1 MTSEQEEITL
11 APAEEETAKPIELQE
26 PKGIS
31 AFGRALYRKLKSS
44 LDTGRD
50 EECFNMV
57 QQLLKESPYDAAL
70 NALSHKLGKQL
81 YKTAA
86 AQLPVVLAG
95 GRLAHITQL
104 VTRLR
109 SMADESEL
117 ENLVGYR
124 DAAAMVDA
132 AERKRWQSSLM
143 SALCKMRETTD
154 LKGREELALS
164 IEMFA
169 QEKRLTLTPEQT
181 ALIARVHEDWCR
193 YCRLQKVRA
202 EYNKQLSA
210 YHATEKKVTLRQ
222 DLTQCEHDLH
232 ENHKLTEELKELPEA
247 VDLLALIEK
256 LQKKVRAILVARHR
270 RKVIIRS
277 SICVVVTT
285 ILLILAVLAFA
296 FMRGG
301 SLKDDIEQG
310 MAQKRVHDVANLVG
324 GIDPM
329 RTFCKAVHPGYEE
342 ALEAADN
349 WIKVHNGYQNDIKA
363 LTPQLF
369 DATEKLISPNVTA
382 AELTSGLVLVD
393 KVRKIE
399 DKLKAEFNASA
410 AKEPAALMAK
420 FSERLAEIR
429 PKVLDRFLNP
439 AVGEDLEALKAL
451 HEEFLA
457 CTSLLSITEQEA
469 AEVRSAMQD
478 VAAVALRRMSRRSP
492 EPQIAQEA
500 VDTYDRYAKDLPLR
514 PELRDELLAYAD
526 RTRAFAELP
535 NTLKTVTDMQGYAAA
550 IEACS
555 DCYASVPQAFTPQE
569 ARDLMGKE
577 NDAMHAYQ
585 LKEFRSADSHP
596 LAPEQILPHLQA
608 VKGIYADGQSAYQLG
623 KPNTLERLVTRI
635 LDNRNNVW
643 GDGLHSVR
651 MGPTVVVGTLNKGAR
666 SIRIVNN
673 NRKPLQRNN
682 PRKVSQA
689 DVDKAVSLK
698 LSGARKAM
706 GFDRANLTEG
716 KITPARLMRNIA
728 TYNDS
733 GCPEYARAYLFDLV
747 VSLAQSMDPYSSGL
761 AFSQS
766 MREDIAAFEALAAK
780 YNLYPG
786 SWLNMHSASHDA
798 DFKAYFDKIAT
809 HDYYAEILG
818 SVMKITDSRCSY
830 AGYVNADGKPVRC
843 REGEEP
849 LYLIKDGTIVPY
861 AGTPERPYT
870 PLFIVTL
877 PQK

>member
-1 MTSEQEEITL
+1 MTSEQEEKSL
-11 APAEEETAKPIELQE
+11 VPAEEETAKPIELQE

-57 QQLLKESPYDAAL
+57 QQLLKECPYDEAL

-86 AQLPVVLAG
+86 AQLPAVLAA
-95 GRLAHITQL
+95 GRLAHVTQL

-109 SMADESEL
+109 SMAEESEL

-143 SALCKMRETTD
+143 AALCKMRETTD
-154 LKGREELALS
+154 LKAREELALS

-169 QEKRLTLTPEQT
+169 QEKRLSLTPEQA

-193 YCRLQKVRA
+193 YCRLQKLRA
-202 EYNKQLSA
+202 EYNKQLDA

-222 DLTQCEHDLH
+222 ELSRCEHDLH
-232 ENHKLTEELKELPEA
+232 EHHKRTEELKELPEA

-256 LQKKVRAILVARHR
+256 LQKKVRAILVAQHR

-296 FMRGG
+296 YMRGS
-301 SLKDDIEQG
+301 SLKSDIEQG
-310 MAQKRVHDVANLVG
+310 MADKRVHDVAQLVG

-329 RTFCKAVHPGYEE
+329 RTFCKAVHSGYEDSL
-342 ALEAADN
+342 ATADA
-349 WIKVHNGYQNDIKA
+349 WIKVHNGYQNDIKE

-369 DATEKLISPNVTA
+369 EATEKLISPTVTA

-393 KVRKIE
+393 KVRRIE
-399 DKLKAEFNASA
+399 DKLKAEFNSSA
-410 AKEPAALMAK
+410 AKEPTALMAK
-420 FSERLAEIR
+420 FNERLAEIR
-429 PKVLDRFLNP
+429 PRVLDRFLHP
-439 AVGEDLEALKAL
+439 TVGEDLDALKAL
-451 HEEFLA
+451 HEEFLS
-457 CTSLLSITEQEA
+457 CTSLLSITEQES

-478 VAAVALRRMSRRSP
+478 VAAAALRRMSRRSLEP
-492 EPQIAQEA
+492 EIAQEA
-500 VDTYDRYAKDLPLR
+500 VDTYDRYAEVLPLR
-514 PELRDELLAYAD
+514 PELRDELLGYAD

-608 VKGIYADGQSAYQLG
+608 VKGIYADGQSVYLLG
-623 KPNTLERLVTRI
+623 KPAGVDKFVSRVFA
-635 LDNRNNVW
+635 NRYNVW
-643 GDGLHSVR
+643 GDGLHSVK
-651 MGPTVVVGTLNKGAR
+651 MGPTIVTGTLNKGAR
-666 SIRIVNN
+666 TIRIVNDQ
-673 NRKPLQRNN
+673 RKPYGKA
-682 PRKVSQA
+682 RKISKA
-689 DVDKAVSLK
+689 EVDTGIVLK

-706 GFDRANLTEG
+706 GFDQKALREG
-716 KITPARLMRNIA
+716 AVTPARLMRNIA
-728 TYNDS
+728 AHNDP
-733 GCPEYARAYLFDLV
+733 GCPAYARAYLFDIV
-747 VSLAQSMDPYSSGL
+747 VGFVQGMDPYSSGL

-766 MREDIAAFEALAAK
+766 MREDIAEFDALTSK
-780 YNLYPG
+780 YKLYPG
-786 SWLNMHSASHDA
+786 CWLNMHDAKHDA
-798 DFKAYFDKIAT
+798 AFKEFFDKVAS
-809 HDYYAEILG
+809 HDYYAEILN
-818 SVMKITDSRCSY
+818 SVMAITDSRCTY
-830 AGYVNADGKPVRC
+830 AGYVNAEGKPVRC
-843 REGEEP
+843 REGEEK
-849 LYLIKDGTIVPY
+849 LYLIKDGTIAPY

>member
-1 MTSEQEEITL
+1 MTSEQEEKSLVPT
-11 APAEEETAKPIELQE
+11 EQETAKPIELQE

-31 AFGRALYRKLKSS
+31 AFARALYRKLKNS
-44 LDTGRD
+44 LDAGRD

-57 QQLLKESPYDAAL
+57 QQLLKESPYDEAL
-70 NALSHKLGKQL
+70 NALSAKLGKQL

-86 AQLPVVLAG
+86 AQLPAVLDA

-109 SMADESEL
+109 SMAEESEL

-132 AERKRWQSSLM
+132 AERKRWQSALM

-154 LKGREELALS
+154 LKAREELALS

-193 YCRLQKVRA
+193 FCRLQKLRD
-202 EYNKQLSA
+202 EYNKQLAA

-222 DLTQCEHDLH
+222 DLAQCEHDLH
-232 ENHKLTEELKELPEA
+232 EHHKRTEELKELPEA
-247 VDLLALIEK
+247 VDLLALTEK
-256 LQKKVRAILVARHR
+256 LQKKVRAILVAQHR

-277 SICVVVTT
+277 SICVAVTT

-301 SLKDDIEQG
+301 SLKDDIERG
-310 MAQKRVHDVANLVG
+310 MAEKRVHDVANLVG

-329 RTFCKAVHPGYEE
+329 RTFCKAVHSGYED
-342 ALEAADN
+342 ALVAADA
-349 WIKVHNGYQNDIKA
+349 WIKVHNGYQNDIKE

-369 DATEKLISPNVTA
+369 DATEKLISPAVTA

-399 DKLKAEFNASA
+399 DKLKAEFNASV

-439 AVGEDLEALKAL
+439 AVGEDLDALKAL
-451 HEEFLA
+451 HEEFRA

-469 AEVRSAMQD
+469 ADVRSAMQD
-478 VAAVALRRMSRRSP
+478 VAAVALRRMSRRSL
-492 EPQIAQEA
+492 EPQIAQDA
-500 VDTYDRYAKDLPLR
+500 VDTYDRYAKELPLR

-550 IEACS
+550 IESCS
-555 DCYASVPQAFTPQE
+555 DCYSSVPQAFTPQE

-608 VKGIYADGQSAYQLG
+608 VKGIYANGQSVYQIS
-623 KPNTLERLVTRI
+623 KPAGVDKFVSRVFA
-635 LDNRNNVW
+635 NRFNVW
-643 GDGLHSVR
+643 GDGLHSVKN
-651 MGPTVVVGTLNKGAR
+651 GKDIVVGTLNKGAR
-666 SIRIVNN
+666 TIRILNDQ
-673 NRKPLQRNN
+673 RKPYGKKPQKLSN
-682 PRKVSQA
+682 A
-689 DVDKAVSLK
+689 EVDTGVALK

-706 GFDRANLTEG
+706 GFEQKALNEG
-716 KITPARLMRNIA
+716 SITPARLMLNIA
-728 TYNDS
+728 EYNEP
-733 GCPEYARAYLFDLV
+733 GCPALARAYLFNIV
-747 VSLAQSMDPYSSGL
+747 VGFVQGMDPYSSGL

-780 YNLYPG
+780 YSLYPG
-786 SWLNMHSASHDA
+786 CWLNMHKASQDEE
-798 DFKAYFDKIAT
+798 FKAFFDKVAS
-809 HDYYAEILG
+809 HDYYAEILN
-818 SVMKITDSRCSY
+818 SVMVITDSRCTY
-830 AGYVNADGKPVRC
+830 AGYVNAAGKPVRC
-843 REGEEP
+843 REGEEK

-870 PLFIVTL
+870 PLFIVSM
-877 PQK
+877 PRK

>member
-1 MTSEQEEITL
+1 MTSEQEQKSL
-11 APAEEETAKPIELQE
+11 VPAEEETAKPIVLQE

-31 AFGRALYRKLKSS
+31 AFGRALYRKLKNS

-57 QQLLKESPYDAAL
+57 QQLLKESPYDEAL

-86 AQLPVVLAG
+86 AQLPAVLAA
-95 GRLAHITQL
+95 GRLAHVTQL

-109 SMADESEL
+109 SMAEESEL

-143 SALCKMRETTD
+143 AALCKMRETTD
-154 LKGREELALS
+154 LKAREELALS

-193 YCRLQKVRA
+193 YCRLQKLRA
-202 EYNKQLSA
+202 EYNKQLDA

-222 DLTQCEHDLH
+222 ELSRCEHDLH
-232 ENHKLTEELKELPEA
+232 EHRKRTEELKELPEA

-256 LQKKVRAILVARHR
+256 LQKKVRAILVAQHR

-277 SICVVVTT
+277 SICVAVTT

-296 FMRGG
+296 YMRGS
-301 SLKDDIEQG
+301 SLKSDIEQG
-310 MAQKRVHDVANLVG
+310 MAEKRVHDVAQLVG

-329 RTFCKAVHPGYEE
+329 RTFCKAVHSGYEV
-342 ALEAADN
+342 ALATADA
-349 WIKVHNGYQNDIKA
+349 WIRVHNGYQNDIKE

-369 DATEKLISPNVTA
+369 EATEKLISPTVTA

-393 KVRKIE
+393 KVRRIE
-399 DKLKAEFNASA
+399 DKLKAEFNSSA
-410 AKEPAALMAK
+410 AKEPTALMAK
-420 FSERLAEIR
+420 FNERLAEIR
-429 PKVLDRFLNP
+429 PKVLDRFLHP
-439 AVGEDLEALKAL
+439 AVGEDLDALKAL

-457 CTSLLSITEQEA
+457 CSSLLNITEQEA

-478 VAAVALRRMSRRSP
+478 VAAAALRRMSRRSL

-500 VDTYDRYAKDLPLR
+500 VDTYDRYAEVLPLR

-608 VKGIYADGQSAYQLG
+608 VKGIYADGQSVYQLS
-623 KPNTLERLVTRI
+623 KPKALDRILTRI
-635 LDNRNNVW
+635 FDNRNKVW
-643 GDGLHSVR
+643 GDGLHSVKIKS
-651 MGPTVVVGTLNKGAR
+651 TVVVGTLDKGER

-673 NRKPLQRNN
+673 NRTPLQRNN
-682 PRKVSQA
+682 PRKISKA
-689 DVDKAVSLK
+689 EVDTGIVLK

-706 GFDRANLTEG
+706 GFDQKALREG
-716 KITPARLMRNIA
+716 SITPARLMLNIA
-728 TYNDS
+728 AYNS
-733 GCPEYARAYLFDLV
+733 PSCPEYARAYLFEQIV
-747 VSLAQSMDPYSSGL
+747 GLAQNMDPYSSGL

-786 SWLNMHSASHDA
+786 CWLNMHEAKHDA
-798 DFKAYFDKIAT
+798 AFREFFDKVAS
-809 HDYYAEILG
+809 HDYYAEILN
-818 SVMKITDSRCSY
+818 SVMAITDSRCTY
-830 AGYVNADGKPVRC
+830 AGYVNAEGKPVRC
-843 REGEEP
+843 REGEEK
-849 LYLIKDGTIVPY
+849 LYLIKDGTIAPY